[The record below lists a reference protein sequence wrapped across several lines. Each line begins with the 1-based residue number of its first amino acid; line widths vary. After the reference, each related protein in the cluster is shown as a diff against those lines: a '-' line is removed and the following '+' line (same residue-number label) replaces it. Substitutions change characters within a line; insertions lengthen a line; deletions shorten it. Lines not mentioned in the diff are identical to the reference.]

1 MAFNRIIEATI
12 GTITGLNLKIS
23 DLNMSFEIERSNN
36 VESNSANFTI
46 YNAKKETRQQI
57 EYAENNIIFKAGH
70 VDEGNLGIIF
80 TGIIIESSS
89 RKENT
94 EWITDI
100 QATDF
105 SSNTKNLLKETISL
119 SYTKNI
125 PLSVVINDIRGFL
138 NIPLS
143 GIENVTTTLGHN
155 FVYVGDIRGVIKK
168 LEDILSVVNLGLYF
182 DNSEMVIYIL
192 GQQDSKFGVIKITPK
207 NGLLGEVEEIKDNN
221 KEDNKKR
228 YSIPSLLNPKIKP
241 NILIQ
246 LESSKVKGLFI
257 TEKVKFTGDNFG
269 GDFVCNMEV
278 VE

>member
-182 DNSEMVIYIL
+182 DNSEMVIYVL
-192 GQQDSKFGVIKITPK
+192 GQQDSKFEVIKITPK